1 MCESVRACVCVI
13 NVNVLNYD
21 AIMSSS
27 IIMNKNDG
35 NIIDQN
41 VVD

>member
-1 MCESVRACVCVI
+1 
-13 NVNVLNYD
+13 LNYD

>member
-1 MCESVRACVCVI
+1 VCVCVI